1 MAVARFLHHLP
12 DPPAPELLA
21 EKHEKGYAALNIME
35 QHLGARDYF
44 VADQY
49 TIADIALYAYT
60 HVAEKGKFD
69 LSGHPNIRSWLDR
82 VRERPGHVAKG
93 VG

>member
-1 MAVARFLHHLP
+1 MAVARFLYHLP
-12 DPPAPELLA
+12 DPRAPELMA

-69 LSGHPNIRSWLDR
+69 LSGYPNIRSWLDR
-82 VRERPGHVAKG
+82 VRERPGHVAMG